1 MKIVQ
6 SNLRLHKRYSSIFE
20 DGLGEI
26 TGEDI
31 RDRIND
37 NINALTDIHAQQV
50 LSELGSPFKLR

>member
-6 SNLRLHKRYSSIFE
+6 SNLRLYKRYNSIFK

-26 TGEDI
+26 TGEGI